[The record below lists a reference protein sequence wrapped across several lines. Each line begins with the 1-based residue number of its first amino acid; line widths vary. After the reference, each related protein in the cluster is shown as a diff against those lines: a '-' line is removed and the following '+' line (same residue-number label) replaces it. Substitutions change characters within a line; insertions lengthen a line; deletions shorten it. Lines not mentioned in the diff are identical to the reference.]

1 MEHVILVDEQDRAI
15 GTMEK
20 MEAHKKGVLHRAF
33 SVLLFNAKGEL
44 LIQKR
49 SAGKYHSAGL
59 WTNTCCSHPRP
70 DETLT
75 EAATRRLQEEMGIQV
90 DVEPL
95 YSFIYRVNLD
105 GGLIEHELDHV
116 LIGHFDG
123 EPELNHDEAS
133 AWRYASMAQLKQEAL
148 ENPSEFTH
156 WFKLILQHPEINA
169 LIPVQS

>member
-1 MEHVILVDEQDRAI
+1 MEQVILVDEQDRAI

-20 MEAHKKGVLHRAF
+20 MEAHQKGVLHRAF

-70 DETLT
+70 DETLP
-75 EAATRRLQEEMGIQV
+75 EAAMRRLQEEMGIQV

-116 LIGHFDG
+116 LIGHFEG
-123 EPELNHDEAS
+123 KPELNHNEAS
-133 AWRYASMAQLKQEAL
+133 AWRYASIAQLKQEAL
-148 ENPSEFTH
+148 ENPDEFTH
-156 WFKLILQHPEINA
+156 WFKLILNHPEINA

>member
-1 MEHVILVDEQDRAI
+1 MEHVILVDENDRAI

-20 MEAHKKGVLHRAF
+20 MEAHQKGVLHRAF

-49 SAGKYHSAGL
+49 SASKYHSAGL

-90 DVEPL
+90 DIEPL

-133 AWRYASMAQLKQEAL
+133 AWRYASIAQLKQEAL

>member
-1 MEHVILVDEQDRAI
+1 MEHVILVDEHDRAI

-20 MEAHKKGVLHRAF
+20 MEAHQKGVLHRAF
-33 SVLLFNAKGEL
+33 SVLLFNSKGEL

-70 DETLT
+70 EETLSD
-75 EAATRRLQEEMGIQV
+75 AATRRLQEEMGIKV
-90 DVEPL
+90 DVELL
-95 YSFIYRVNLD
+95 YTFIYKVNLD

-116 LIGHFDG
+116 LIGHFEG
-123 EPELNHDEAS
+123 EPELNRNEAS
-133 AWRYASMAQLKQEAL
+133 DWRYASIAQLKHEMQ
-148 ENPSEFTH
+148 ENPGEFTH
-156 WFKLILQHPEINA
+156 WFKLILSHPEINA

>member
-1 MEHVILVDEQDRAI
+1 MEHVILVDENDRAI

-20 MEAHKKGVLHRAF
+20 MEAHRKGVLHRAF
-33 SVLLFNAKGEL
+33 SVLLFNSKGEL

-49 SAGKYHSAGL
+49 SGNKYHSAGL

-70 DETLT
+70 DETLP
-75 EAATRRLQEEMGIQV
+75 EAAMRRLQEEMGIQV

-169 LIPVQS
+169 LIPVQR

>member
-1 MEHVILVDEQDRAI
+1 MEHVILVDENDRAI

-20 MEAHKKGVLHRAF
+20 MQAHRKGVLHRAF
-33 SVLLFNAKGEL
+33 SVLLFNSKGEL

-95 YSFIYRVNLD
+95 YNFIYKVNLD

-123 EPELNHDEAS
+123 EPELNHNEAS

-169 LIPVQS
+169 LIPVQR

>member
-1 MEHVILVDEQDRAI
+1 MEHVILVDENDRAI

-20 MEAHKKGVLHRAF
+20 MEAHRKGVLHRAF
-33 SVLLFNAKGEL
+33 SVLLFNSKGEL

-95 YSFIYRVNLD
+95 YNLIYKVNLD
-105 GGLIEHELDHV
+105 GGLSEHELDHV

-123 EPELNHDEAS
+123 EPDLNHNEAS
-133 AWRYASMAQLKQEAL
+133 AWRYASMA
-148 ENPSEFTH
+148 
-156 WFKLILQHPEINA
+156 
-169 LIPVQS
+169 

>member
-1 MEHVILVDEQDRAI
+1 MEHVILVDENDRAI

-20 MEAHKKGVLHRAF
+20 MEAHQKGVLHRAF

-49 SAGKYHSAGL
+49 SASKYHSAGL

-90 DVEPL
+90 DIEPL

-123 EPELNHDEAS
+123 EPKLNHNEAS
-133 AWRYASMAQLKQEAL
+133 AWRYASMTQLKQETL